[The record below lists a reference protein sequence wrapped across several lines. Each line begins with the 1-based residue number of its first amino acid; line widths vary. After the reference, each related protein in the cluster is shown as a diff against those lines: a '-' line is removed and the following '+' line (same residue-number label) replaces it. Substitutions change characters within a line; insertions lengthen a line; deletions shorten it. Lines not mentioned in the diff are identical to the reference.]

1 MGRWKS
7 KRANR
12 LRGDTILMKVGNVK
26 SKSMRFLYKGLRVKP
41 RTLAGWFNISLATVY
56 RHLGTR
62 K

>member
-1 MGRWKS
+1 
-7 KRANR
+7 
-12 LRGDTILMKVGNVK
+12 MKIGNVK